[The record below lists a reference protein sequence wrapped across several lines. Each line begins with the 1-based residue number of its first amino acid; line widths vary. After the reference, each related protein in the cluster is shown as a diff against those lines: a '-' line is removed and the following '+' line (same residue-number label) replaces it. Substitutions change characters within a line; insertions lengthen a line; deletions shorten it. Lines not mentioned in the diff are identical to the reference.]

1 MSPAS
6 PSRSAAEPD
15 SLAGSDAPLARP
27 PAPPP
32 RTPAG
37 PPRTAAGA
45 TPALPPRTPPA
56 ASRANGVP
64 GAPAPSPA
72 PRAAAAPAQ
81 STVTPRVAAPGTPP
95 MPATERAPVAA
106 PEVEAPR
113 PSPARKSAAASDDE
127 QGWFSASRL
136 GLLTAAL
143 VIWFG
148 YEFPTERYLSPE
160 NGIGYALGIIGGS
173 AMLLL
178 LLYPARKRFRWIG
191 FLGTVK
197 GWFQAHMVL
206 GVVGPLLILYHS
218 NFSLGATNSN
228 AALWSM
234 LLVSGSGIFGRYFYT
249 RIHLGLYGR
258 RASRTDMQSA
268 ADELREKVAGS
279 KFVPD
284 LLEMLDAADQKLL
297 ARSGPTAMLL
307 VRPLFV
313 SLRMYQERWRITRR
327 ATRELRDAAK
337 KSPVLKAQ
345 HQVFAKAV
353 KRYIARR
360 LEATRR
366 VAEFESFERLFS
378 LWHVLH
384 LPLFFLLL
392 IAGIVH
398 VIAVHVY

>member
-1 MSPAS
+1 MMSPARPNRSDAAPAS
-6 PSRSAAEPD
+6 PEERV
-15 SLAGSDAPLARP
+15 APLARP
-27 PAPPP
+27 LAPPP
-32 RTPAG
+32 RTPAA
-37 PPRTAAGA
+37 PPRTAVAA
-45 TPALPPRTPPA
+45 PPPPA
-56 ASRANGVP
+56 A
-64 GAPAPSPA
+64 
-72 PRAAAAPAQ
+72 AAAAAAATEAEPPRP
-81 STVTPRVAAPGTPP
+81 TPR
-95 MPATERAPVAA
+95 
-106 PEVEAPR
+106 
-113 PSPARKSAAASDDE
+113 KAAAAAEDE
-127 QGWFSASRL
+127 KGWFSTARL
-136 GLLTAAL
+136 GLLTAA
-143 VIWFG
+143 VIIWSG
-148 YEFPTERYLSPE
+148 YQFPTERYLSPE

-206 GVVGPLLILYHS
+206 GVVGPILILYHS

-297 ARSGPTAMLL
+297 VHKGGTASLL

-313 SLRMYQERWRITRR
+313 TLRMYQERWRITRR

-398 VIAVHVY
+398 VVAVHVY

>member
-1 MSPAS
+1 MMSPAR
-6 PSRSAAEPD
+6 PSRSAAEPASAD
-15 SLAGSDAPLARP
+15 DRSATLARP
-27 PAPPP
+27 PVAPP
-32 RTPAG
+32 RA
-37 PPRTAAGA
+37 
-45 TPALPPRTPPA
+45 PA
-56 ASRANGVP
+56 APTRP
-64 GAPAPSPA
+64 P
-72 PRAAAAPAQ
+72 AAAAPTRAPAAAAPRVPAGAPTAAAAPSP
-81 STVTPRVAAPGTPP
+81 STVTPRVAAPGNPP
-95 MPATERAPVAA
+95 MPATERAPAPA

-113 PSPARKSAAASDDE
+113 PPPRKAAAAAEDE

-148 YEFPTERYLSPE
+148 YKFPTERYLSPE

-173 AMLLL
+173 SMLLL
-178 LLYPARKRFRWIG
+178 LLYPARKRFRWVGI
-191 FLGTVK
+191 LGTVK

-206 GVVGPLLILYHS
+206 GVVGPILILYHS

-234 LLVSGSGIFGRYFYT
+234 LLVAGSGIFGRYFYT

-297 ARSGPTAMLL
+297 SRNGPTGMLL

-313 SLRMYQERWRITRR
+313 TLRMYHERWRITRR